1 MPPFYPYKAS
11 INQVAVASTNTKV
24 RFELASIRIEPE
36 LRLLKRSLSEAY
48 GVLRRVLSCIC
59 SVTYVR
65 VDVKIASAKSSCV
78 CQYLDAPCTHLVD
91 ANVQHL
97 ERKVHS
103 SKVVPIV

>member
-1 MPPFYPYKAS
+1 MML
-11 INQVAVASTNTKV
+11 VASTHLPI
-24 RFELASIRIEPE
+24 RFELTPIRIGSA
-36 LRLLKRSLSEAY
+36 LRLLKRFLSEAY

-78 CQYLDAPCTHLVD
+78 YLYLDAPWRRLADVSIP
-91 ANVQHL
+91 HL

-103 SKVVPIV
+103 SKVVPTE

>member
-1 MPPFYPYKAS
+1 MRVYR
-11 INQVAVASTNTKV
+11 IVASPSPKR
-24 RFELASIRIEPE
+24 RFELTPIRIGSA

-78 CQYLDAPCTHLVD
+78 CQYLNAPCTHLVD